1 MVTIVEISYNFA
13 NDIRMPSGAHTSL
26 FQGIRALEAGTCL
39 KFVQR
44 SNQRDYL
51 DFFVGGGCYSQV
63 GRRGGRQE
71 ISLGN
76 GCWYSHTVSHEV
88 SSFHTSYYK
97 NAGNEY
103 FKMIVGCFPFYRDR
117 LIYSFS
123 RLCMH
128 WVFGMSKCV
137 PTVINMF
144 M

>member
-1 MVTIVEISYNFA
+1 MILFLNGS
-13 NDIRMPSGAHTSL
+13 RLPSGAHTSL

-44 SNQRDYL
+44 SNQRDYI

-88 SSFHTSYYK
+88 S
-97 NAGNEY
+97 
-103 FKMIVGCFPFYRDR
+103 CFYR
-117 LIYSFS
+117 S
-123 RLCMH
+123 
-128 WVFGMSKCV
+128 V
-137 PTVINMF
+137 
-144 M
+144 